1 MVQRAVSDQV
11 CCLKAAP
18 IMRYSSQSRVCEP
31 VASGDAI
38 AGVAESRY
46 RCAEVLK
53 PLLVGYVPNNQEV
66 VGKSSRILSADGLLP
81 KGDRLV
87 VGENTTVYL

>member
-18 IMRYSSQSRVCEP
+18 IMRYPSQSRACEP
-31 VASGDAI
+31 VASWDAI
-38 AGVAESRY
+38 AGVVESRY
-46 RCAEVLK
+46 RSAEVLK
-53 PLLVGYVPNNQEV
+53 PLPVGYVPDDQEV
-66 VGKSSRILSADGLLP
+66 VGKGSRILSADGLLP